1 MEVLEAVLFLTVAG
15 ERLAEW
21 LLKPFTEALSSCLAK
36 KLLAWLDDE
45 HAQKVANCVEAIICA
60 IPGFAF
66 SMLARLDAFAAL
78 GIGFSPPIAGMV
90 ITAIFVGGG
99 SNLVHIFVDRVQ
111 TGTESLS
118 ADMEYWKK
126 EE

>member
-21 LLKPFTEALSSCLAK
+21 LLKPFTQNIPWPEKWASYAEML
-36 KLLAWLDDE
+36 
-45 HAQKVANCVEAIICA
+45 ICA

-66 SMLARLDAFAAL
+66 SMLAGLDAFVAL
-78 GIGFSPPIAGMV
+78 GISFNPSIAGVV

-111 TGTESLS
+111 TSTKSLDF
-118 ADMEYWKK
+118 DMDYWDKPDG

>member
-1 MEVLEAVLFLTVAG
+1 MEVLEAVMFLTVAG

-21 LLKPFTEALSSCLAK
+21 LLRPLTE
-36 KLLAWLDDE
+36 WIP
-45 HAQKVANCVEAIICA
+45 EAIPMSEKKAVYIRMLICA

-66 SMLARLDAFAAL
+66 SLLARLDVFAMR
-78 GIGFSPPIAGMV
+78 GIVFAPPIAGVV

-111 TGTESLS
+111 TGTKSI
-118 ADMEYWKK
+118 DQTIKYWDA
-126 EE
+126 EDNQE

>member
-1 MEVLEAVLFLTVAG
+1 MEVLEAVMFLTVAG

-21 LLKPFTEALSSCLAK
+21 LLKPFTQNIPWPEPWADYAEML
-36 KLLAWLDDE
+36 
-45 HAQKVANCVEAIICA
+45 ICA

-66 SMLARLDAFAAL
+66 SMLARVDAFAAL
-78 GIGFSPPIAGMV
+78 GIVFTPPIAGIV

-111 TGTESLS
+111 TSTKELDQSIK
-118 ADMEYWKK
+118 YWTNK